1 MSEHEAPRYILI
13 WVVLLAMTLAEVGFA
28 FMPLPKVWLATG
40 LIVMA
45 FYKAYLVAMYY
56 MHLKWEPK
64 RLWVM
69 AAVPLP
75 LAVIMVLA
83 IITEF

>member
-1 MSEHEAPRYILI
+1 
-13 WVVLLAMTLAEVGFA
+13 
-28 FMPLPKVWLATG
+28 
-40 LIVMA
+40 
-45 FYKAYLVAMYY
+45 